1 MSELEI
7 AWRAWQRLGGRDKTK
22 FLRMFREAYREEREG
37 MLAASRR
44 AAGKPPLATPLDEV
58 VVATLDFDCAA
69 LMRQSRCESATD

>member
-44 AAGKPPLATPLDEV
+44 AA
-58 VVATLDFDCAA
+58 
-69 LMRQSRCESATD
+69 ESCRWLRPSTR